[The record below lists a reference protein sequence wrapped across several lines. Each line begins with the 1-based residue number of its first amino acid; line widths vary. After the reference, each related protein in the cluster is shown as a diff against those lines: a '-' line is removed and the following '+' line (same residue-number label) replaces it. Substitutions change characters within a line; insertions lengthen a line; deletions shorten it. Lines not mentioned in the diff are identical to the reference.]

1 LGFLDYY
8 KQFQELSPEELSA
21 GFKQRSD
28 ELRSAELAVVR
39 TLDLTATT
47 WWEPPHP
54 EVVNAATFAL
64 RRAMNSYPDPSAAAA
79 REGLGAVFGVD
90 PKQVVVGHGAGELLQ
105 AAFDGLLHSGGEI
118 VVPWPSW
125 PVLPAMVQ
133 RAGGEP
139 VRVPLGHDGQIDLA
153 AIHDACGPR
162 TRAVIVCTP
171 NDPTGL
177 ALDAEPLRALAQ
189 SLPPGA
195 WLLLD
200 EALAEFRESG
210 GVTAL
215 VHECENVLSF
225 RTFSKAHAM
234 AGFRVG
240 YAVGPA
246 GAERLLADLAP
257 VQGVNAPA
265 QDGIAWALEEG
276 ARLVARRRVA
286 ARRERDRL
294 AEALRGTSLS
304 FPPSEAPFVWLSSSE
319 VEGMR
324 LHNHLAAREIQT
336 MPGRTWGDDRHIRVQ
351 LRSPEATNRLA
362 AALTERL

>member
-1 LGFLDYY
+1 MGFLDYY
-8 KQFQELSPEELSA
+8 KQFQELSPDEVAES
-21 GFKQRSD
+21 FKKRSD

-64 RRAMNSYPDPSAAAA
+64 RRAMNSYPDPSATAA
-79 REGLGAVFGVD
+79 REGLGAALGVE
-90 PKQVVVGHGAGELLQ
+90 PAQVVVGHGAGELMQ
-105 AAFDGLLHSGGEI
+105 AALDGLLHAGGEI
-118 VVPWPSW
+118 IVPWPSW

-139 VRVPLGHDGQIDLA
+139 VRVALGHDGQIDLA
-153 AIHDACGPR
+153 AVHAACTPR

-177 ALDAEPLRALAQ
+177 SIDADPLRSLAG
-189 SLPPGA
+189 SLPDGC

-200 EALAEFRESG
+200 EALAEFREAG
-210 GVTAL
+210 AVTGL
-215 VHECENVLSF
+215 VNDCDNVLSF
-225 RTFSKAHAM
+225 RSFSKAHAM

-240 YAVGPA
+240 YAVGPP
-246 GAERLLADLAP
+246 GSERLLANLAP

-265 QDGIAWALEEG
+265 QDGIAWALEDG
-276 ARLVARRRVA
+276 APLVARRRVA

-319 VEGMR
+319 APGQR
-324 LHNHLAAREIQT
+324 LYNHLAARDIQV
-336 MPGRTWGDDRHIRVQ
+336 MPGRTWGDDRHVRVQ

-362 AALTERL
+362 TALTEPL